1 MHLDQKDKESQLSLV
16 SKNTVQQT
24 RQIGQ
29 TIEKLATQQSSGI
42 GNSILVEQVN
52 SMIEKIS
59 EKVGHYENSQEILYQ
74 AIVQAIEQCA
84 EVKGGRREEPVGVHF
99 IDQGEVYVVDKEYAA
114 LQRLAKT
121 DTFGMC
127 DILRKVGPE
136 FVGDVRAGIRQV

>member
-1 MHLDQKDKESQLSLV
+1 
-16 SKNTVQQT
+16 
-24 RQIGQ
+24 
-29 TIEKLATQQSSGI
+29 
-42 GNSILVEQVN
+42 
-52 SMIEKIS
+52 MIEKIS

-74 AIVQAIEQCA
+74 AIVQAIERCAEVKSCA
-84 EVKGGRREEPVGVHF
+84 EVKGGRREEPAGVHF
-99 IDQGEVYVVDKEYAA
+99 IDQGEVYVVDTEYAA